1 VNFTNKEKIACPNL
15 NEIEQEAL
23 QFINANKV
31 AYTRQMYSALRIKD
45 KGLSL
50 NKFRKLLQGLREHQ
64 LIKFIPAQQD
74 SLSAWGAN
82 KAGEK

>member
-23 QFINANKV
+23 QFLNANKV
-31 AYTRQMYSALRIKD
+31 AYTRQMYSALRVKD

>member
-1 VNFTNKEKIACPNL
+1 MNFTNKEKIACPNL

-74 SLSAWGAN
+74 SLSAWVAN

>member
-1 VNFTNKEKIACPNL
+1 MNFTNKEKLACPNL
-15 NEIEQEAL
+15 KEIEQEAL
-23 QFINANKV
+23 QFIYANKV
-31 AYTRQMYSALRIKD
+31 AYTRQMHSALRIKD

-50 NKFRKLLQGLREHQ
+50 NKFRKLLQGLSKQQ

>member
-1 VNFTNKEKIACPNL
+1 MNFTNKEKVACPNL

-23 QFINANKV
+23 QFINTNKV

-50 NKFRKLLQGLREHQ
+50 NKFRKLLQGLSEHQ

>member
-1 VNFTNKEKIACPNL
+1 MNFTNKEKIACPNL

-50 NKFRKLLQGLREHQ
+50 NKFRKLLQGLREQQ
-64 LIKFIPAQQD
+64 LIKFIPAQHD

>member
-1 VNFTNKEKIACPNL
+1 MNFTNKEKVACPKL
-15 NEIEQEAL
+15 NEIAQEAL
-23 QFINANKV
+23 QFINTNKV
-31 AYTRQMYSALRIKD
+31 AYTRQMYSTLRIKD

-50 NKFRKLLQGLREHQ
+50 NKFRKLLQGLSEKQ

>member
-1 VNFTNKEKIACPNL
+1 MNFTNKEKIACPSL
-15 NEIEQEAL
+15 NDIEQEAL
-23 QFINANKV
+23 QFINTNKV

-50 NKFRKLLQGLREHQ
+50 NKFRKLLQGLSEQQ

-74 SLSAWGAN
+74 NLSAWGAN
-82 KAGEK
+82 KAGET

>member
-1 VNFTNKEKIACPNL
+1 MNFTNKEKIACPNL

-31 AYTRQMYSALRIKD
+31 AYTRQMYSVLRIKD
-45 KGLSL
+45 KGLCL
-50 NKFRKLLQGLREHQ
+50 NKFRKLLQGFSEQKH
-64 LIKFIPAQQD
+64 INFIPAQQD

>member
-1 VNFTNKEKIACPNL
+1 MIFTNKEKIACSNL
-15 NEIEQEAL
+15 NEIEQESL

-31 AYTRQMYSALRIKD
+31 AYTRQMYIALHIKG

-50 NKFRKLLQGLREHQ
+50 NKFRKLLQGLSKQQ
-64 LIKFIPAQQD
+64 LIKHIPAQQD

-82 KAGEK
+82 KAGET

>member
-1 VNFTNKEKIACPNL
+1 
-15 NEIEQEAL
+15 
-23 QFINANKV
+23 
-31 AYTRQMYSALRIKD
+31 MYSALRVKD

-50 NKFRKLLQGLREHQ
+50 NKFRKLLQRLSAQQ

-82 KAGEK
+82 KAGENDG